1 MVSDSEPLE
10 GDGDTE
16 EEISTL
22 MLSMRLFNR
31 ARRLQEWIL
40 IKPRAPARFAH
51 EEMRLIYE
59 AVEALS
65 ERFGME
71 KGENCT
77 QCEEGYY
84 SCGHCTYCGHK
95 YGDTGDEYDAE
106 S

>member
-22 MLSMRLFNR
+22 MLSTLLLNR
-31 ARRLQEWIL
+31 AKRLQEWTSM
-40 IKPRAPARFAH
+40 KPRAPAQFAH

-59 AVEALS
+59 AFVALS

-71 KGENCT
+71 KGENCAN
-77 QCEEGYY
+77 CEEGYY
-84 SCGHCTYCGHK
+84 SWDHCTFCGHK